1 MVPRKS
7 KTFKVCSVLFCSLTK
22 GVKSLNN
29 DGKRTKVFKA
39 QMVHSSWHLTQ
50 TCLSNMKW
58 ATSIV
63 TCISPGWDAIPLQVT
78 PQHSVRLPQQLF
90 AETHLYS
97 CKERGYN
104 VRIKFLAHGQSMSS
118 ASLKLRS
125 GPLSLPQTSINPPH
139 PPKKIIIIIKS
150 YNKKQYN
157 HC

>member
-1 MVPRKS
+1 MQKGGHTCSIQDTFRCMITTNKEPVKWKACQDDSEGNERAFWICGDWSDNQVKWGQQHANGYQYKYLREKTEIIRMVPRKS

-78 PQHSVRLPQQLF
+78 P
-90 AETHLYS
+90 
-97 CKERGYN
+97 
-104 VRIKFLAHGQSMSS
+104 
-118 ASLKLRS
+118 
-125 GPLSLPQTSINPPH
+125 
-139 PPKKIIIIIKS
+139 
-150 YNKKQYN
+150 
-157 HC
+157 